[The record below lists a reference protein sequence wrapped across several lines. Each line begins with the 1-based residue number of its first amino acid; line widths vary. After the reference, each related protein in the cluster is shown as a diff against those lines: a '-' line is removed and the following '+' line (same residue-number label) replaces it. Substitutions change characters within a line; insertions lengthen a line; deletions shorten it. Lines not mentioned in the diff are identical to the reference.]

1 MEKQKVCI
9 IGGGLTGLVTAA
21 TLSKLN
27 LKIDLITENV
37 NQNIKSNRTTA
48 ISRDNYNYL
57 RKSNVLKFS
66 KKDFW
71 PCYKIKLYTK
81 SKSKKYDEIFQ
92 LNEDKNKEVFYMVNN
107 YKIIKNIIRNIKK
120 GKLISLRLTKK
131 IYEIVSSGILKSL
144 RFKDTD
150 RSKYNLIIDCTGNN
164 SNLSRI
170 FFHDE
175 VIKRSYE
182 EVSITTVLDHD
193 RFKNNTARQ
202 IFLDDEILALLPI
215 SNTKT
220 SIVWSIKKK
229 LIIKY
234 RNKKNPFLKTR
245 IKFYAKDF
253 LKNIRFNSNLE
264 IRDLNL
270 LIRKNYYKD
279 RVLLFGDALHV
290 IHPFAGQGFN
300 MVLRDLASLEKI
312 LEEKT
317 NLGLDIGSSDT
328 LSEFSQEIQIKKFCL
343 FNGYKFFERFF
354 YF

>member
-57 RKSNVLKFS
+57 RKLNVLKFS

-71 PCYKIKLYTK
+71 PCFKIKLYTK
-81 SKSKKYDEIFQ
+81 NKSKKYDEVFQ

-120 GKLISLRLTKK
+120 RKLISLRLTKK

-164 SNLSRI
+164 SSLSRI
-170 FFHDE
+170 FFH
-175 VIKRSYE
+175 K
-182 EVSITTVLDHD
+182 
-193 RFKNNTARQ
+193 
-202 IFLDDEILALLPI
+202 
-215 SNTKT
+215 
-220 SIVWSIKKK
+220 
-229 LIIKY
+229 
-234 RNKKNPFLKTR
+234 
-245 IKFYAKDF
+245 
-253 LKNIRFNSNLE
+253 
-264 IRDLNL
+264 
-270 LIRKNYYKD
+270 
-279 RVLLFGDALHV
+279 
-290 IHPFAGQGFN
+290 
-300 MVLRDLASLEKI
+300 
-312 LEEKT
+312 
-317 NLGLDIGSSDT
+317 
-328 LSEFSQEIQIKKFCL
+328 
-343 FNGYKFFERFF
+343 
-354 YF
+354 